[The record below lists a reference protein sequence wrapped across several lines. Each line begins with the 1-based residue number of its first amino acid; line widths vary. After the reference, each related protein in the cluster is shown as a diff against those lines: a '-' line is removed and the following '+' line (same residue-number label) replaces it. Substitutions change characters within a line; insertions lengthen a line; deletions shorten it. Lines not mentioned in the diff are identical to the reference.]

1 LGEASERAAEPSDD
15 LGACRSKAHAGDLTA
30 DVKVFRSER
39 RLRRRN
45 FLLGGE
51 ASEGAVEAPSD
62 Y

>member
-45 FLLGGE
+45 SLLGE
-51 ASEGAVEAPSD
+51 ASEGAVAAPSD

>member
-1 LGEASERAAEPSDD
+1 LGEASEGAAEPSDD

-39 RLRRRN
+39 RLRRRS
-45 FLLGGE
+45 FLLGE
-51 ASEGAVEAPSD
+51 ASEGAVAAPPD